1 MDKTPPPS
9 TIAIRIAMSSKDT
22 RKDSTSKPSKP
33 HNDFPVFPHAS
44 GNGAKNS

>member
-1 MDKTPPPS
+1 MDKNGPPS
-9 TIAIRIAMSSKDT
+9 TIAIKITMNSKDT

-33 HNDFPVFPHAS
+33 HKDFPMSPHAS